1 VHIIT
6 CNIYPLSKFCK
17 NSCTNI
23 FQINIILYKKNTN
36 INMCCKLV
44 SHYHKAHLAFVSST
58 PMKQH
63 HTKKIYPRLTFPTCH
78 IQVIQILNQNFIP
91 NIWHWCLDLL
101 GKMNKYNG
109 EIQMET
115 ILSSSNI
122 QLKLRQSPK
131 FANLMQIGYTHCK
144 PTWKFKIGTCAQ
156 MGFWKHGSGIQ

>member
-1 VHIIT
+1 MHIIT

-23 FQINIILYKKNTN
+23 FQINIILYKKKHKHKHVLQT
-36 INMCCKLV
+36 CFTLPQSTFSFCV
-44 SHYHKAHLAFVSST
+44 FHSHETT
-58 PMKQH
+58 PY
-63 HTKKIYPRLTFPTCH
+63 KKKSPRLTFPTCH

-101 GKMNKYNG
+101 GRMNKYNG

-122 QLKLRQSPK
+122 KLKLRQSPK
-131 FANLMQIGYTHCK
+131 FANLMQIRYTHCK
-144 PTWKFKIGTCAQ
+144 PKWKFKIGTCVQ
-156 MGFWKHGSGIQ
+156 SGF